1 MALKNWR
8 QVKREP
14 ESQPQSSA
22 LDPVPGTSFI
32 DAGCQLSGK
41 LHFRE
46 SVQIDGRIEGQIDAD
61 KNVVIGPSGYVHAN
75 IKCESIV
82 IAGTVEGD
90 VHARRKITFQK
101 GARVTGQLKAGGIVV
116 DEGAKFKGS
125 IAIGDE
131 EEAKPE
137 PRPAAEAKAAVDL
150 KAAADAAQRKART
163 AAEPTPVSPRS

>member
-1 MALKNWR
+1 
-8 QVKREP
+8 
-14 ESQPQSSA
+14 
-22 LDPVPGTSFI
+22 
-32 DAGCQLSGK
+32 
-41 LHFRE
+41 
-46 SVQIDGRIEGQIDAD
+46 
-61 KNVVIGPSGYVHAN
+61 
-75 IKCESIV
+75 
-82 IAGTVEGD
+82 
-90 VHARRKITFQK
+90 
-101 GARVTGQLKAGGIVV
+101 VTGQLKAGGIVV